1 MELRDLLRPQHRI
14 SAARE
19 KPAVEKDAG
28 GTILW
33 CDEYFR
39 AVTVPSSV
47 IRQGSRTASRH
58 ETRFVGNSFW
68 SRFERVT
75 HLYAVAGLDSE
86 MAVSPEMH
94 PLEIDILC
102 PGRLSS
108 AIHSES

>member
-1 MELRDLLRPQHRI
+1 MGTQHRM
-14 SAARE
+14 SVARE